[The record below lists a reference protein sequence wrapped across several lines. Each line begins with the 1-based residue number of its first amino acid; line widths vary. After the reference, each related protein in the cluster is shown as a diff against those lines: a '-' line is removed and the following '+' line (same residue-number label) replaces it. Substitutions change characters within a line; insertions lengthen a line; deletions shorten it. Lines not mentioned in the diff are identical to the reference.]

1 MGAHLG
7 GLRPAPILICIETA
21 RENPNVFEG
30 TTMFLKEPQPRVESV
45 SLSRAMARHGEK
57 LHHGEEP
64 A

>member
-1 MGAHLG
+1 
-7 GLRPAPILICIETA
+7 
-21 RENPNVFEG
+21 
-30 TTMFLKEPQPRVESV
+30 MFLKEPQPRVESV